1 MSIYNKVK
9 GFSRCALWLC
19 LLALLPLDAH
29 ADFAKYGIFE
39 GNTYLLN
46 VGHLY
51 GTWNAAYHNWLEYQ
65 ESQGE
70 SPSFEGNG
78 TKSDPYQ
85 IKDAMDLCRLEDQV
99 NNGNDF
105 KGKYFKLMNDI
116 DLSEHTW
123 YPIGVRTTTPFSGLF
138 DGNGHTI
145 KNMTIFL
152 VDADYDFYSYG
163 LFGFMMGVVRHLNM
177 TDVHM
182 MFDRTE
188 DNKAETLMVGMLCGQ
203 LTSFITDNIFGAV
216 YECNVQGII
225 SGNNGYHFDMSYV
238 GGIAGVASNPVAI
251 YKCQANVDIDTR
263 DVRYVG
269 GIAGYSSSLPNI
281 PTDRENSLL
290 TPCTSYIFD
299 CVANVDIKAELYDSS
314 ILYCGGL
321 CGMSEG
327 TLLACVSNG
336 VIECNM
342 KDMDPLDNLDQVTM
356 TMGGLTGV
364 NGYSIMSCVST
375 IQLKGGKTVGGLIG
389 ENDNVNDP
397 MRGHV
402 LNSVF
407 CGHIESPDAYHTHGL
422 VGNQK
427 SNTSVVNHL
436 PFNCLFVGTMHGG
449 KNKAPLS
456 NGDTNKCYS
465 DRNMYDDGSNWS
477 CYKYTDEF
485 GPDKIIW
492 NSFNTD
498 FYCNIGWESK
508 SVNRAES
515 YRVDIS
521 YSNWVIKEGFYPYYK
536 VDGNNI
542 ANNNDKN
549 FEDYVIATA
558 ADYFDDNVAQIRTPA
573 LYEKYAWLGSVPMNV
588 PNHNFRTDFVDT
600 PVSLAIKQQPI
611 DNEGHQKTATYSLSG
626 DLMTVRGETNAQTA
640 TPKDNVKGSV
650 MLTITSYENVS
661 RSICLDV
668 YTLHQWDGKIARN
681 YDNGDGTEGNPYL
694 IHNAR
699 QLMKAFT
706 TNESDEYYRLTK
718 DIWFNENLLTDT
730 GEPKD
735 GCSVWDHQTNRSNNN
750 WKAHLDGDNHLVRG
764 LYSTNA
770 FGLVEKIHN
779 GASIENTGFVD
790 CLVWS
795 PEADPVQNP
804 ADYTQP
810 FSFLTPTIGATA
822 AVRNCLFSGV
832 VKERRTNNYSS
843 NFGAFINIIDGS
855 QVQIGTTPV
864 IEDCL
869 LSIVAKSDLTDR
881 TPASALLG
889 YNTGGSSENCAARRV
904 LLLNNSN
911 AQGFVFPVGIKLESC
926 HYPEGYLPF
935 NNVASDA
942 HGRQASEMTDGTFF
956 TGDGFDKW
964 TASQGR
970 FPVLTSFVETDD
982 SKLIA
987 LPIYASKDNRLGQM
1001 NYLLDFYP
1009 GAASWHTTNTNHLM
1023 LDTDIRVIE
1032 PKERNRTE
1040 YVVRGMNDAK
1050 MITPVTTAT
1059 EIEPGIKFED
1069 VEAKKFCLAHYDAND
1084 DGAISL
1090 SELKNVTLDKFQGDM
1105 NENDGISYDNDG
1117 ELIERFSE
1125 FRYFAGVDGL
1135 GTSFQEKDKL
1145 QQLAFSG
1152 NIKALPDDAFKG
1164 TTSMKSFTIP
1174 VSITTFGAHPFY
1186 NSGLEGFEVEADHTA
1201 FAADNGL
1208 LTNKDKTQLLCWP
1221 NGKQGFDV
1229 EIPVVENPSGA
1240 PGRRRVASTN
1250 IKGIT
1255 IPGTL
1260 TSLADNS
1267 IYKVPGVGG
1276 IFLSSP
1282 DYDYETVKVPEAN
1295 AVTKADNVSEIRYYV
1310 KDATNDNQDSYQLE
1324 ETGEGIGHLLN
1335 RYKASTLWEGKTLD
1349 RYWEL
1354 EVSPNSKDKDGHYW
1368 ATMYIGF
1375 DTQLPEGLTAYYV
1388 DKEETLWN
1396 SSTLVLRKLGRKV
1409 PMMTP
1414 VVIMAQAP
1422 ATYKLFPSKAAKY
1435 DELGMSVNLL
1445 DGVNREGLDVYQSD
1459 ANAGGCL
1466 TLGRNKSGDIGF
1478 YIYKGKAKIPAFRAY
1493 ISVPKVKGA
1502 SAMGMTI
1509 LDDQSTAIKTV
1520 DGSDRDDTTPT
1531 YNLKGQRVE
1540 QPRKGVYINNGRL
1553 IIKK

>member
-19 LLALLPLDAH
+19 LIALLPLDAH
-29 ADFAKYGIFE
+29 ADIYKYGIFD
-39 GNTYLLN
+39 GTTSSD
-46 VGHLY
+46 VGDLD
-51 GTWNAAYHNWLEYQ
+51 GTWNAEGMSTKFYGDGTQ
-65 ESQGE
+65 
-70 SPSFEGNG
+70 SF
-78 TKSDPYQ
+78 PYRIYNVQ
-85 IKDAMDLCRLEDQV
+85 DLCRLEALV
-99 NNGNDF
+99 NDGTSF
-105 KGKYFKLMNDI
+105 MGKYFKLMDDI
-116 DLSEHTW
+116 DLKGKIW
-123 YPIGVRTTTPFSGLF
+123 YPIGVKSDACFEGFF
-138 DGNGHTI
+138 DGNNKTI
-145 KNMTIFL
+145 SNMSI
-152 VDADYDFYSYG
+152 VVKDADNTKTYSYG
-163 LFGFMMGVVRHLNM
+163 LFGHMKGVVRHLNM
-177 TDVHM
+177 DNGYIVINRSTDNQASM
-182 MFDRTE
+182 LS
-188 DNKAETLMVGMLCGQ
+188 AGLLCG
-203 LTSFITDNIFGAV
+203 TMSYDMAEEKNIYGAV
-216 YECNVQGII
+216 YECNIKGSI
-225 SGNNGYHFDMSYV
+225 GGYVSDHSEQSFV
-238 GGIAGVASNPVAI
+238 GGIAGMVYNPVSI
-251 YKCQANVDIDTR
+251 YKCQADVEMTTTDIG
-263 DVRYVG
+263 YVG
-269 GIAGYSSSLPNI
+269 GIVGYSLLLTSYPNR
-281 PTDRENSLL
+281 RENNRN
-290 TPCTSYIFD
+290 TPCMSYIFD
-299 CVANVDIKAELYDSS
+299 CVANVNIKAELCLSNS
-314 ILYCGGL
+314 LYCGGL
-321 CGMSEG
+321 CGFSWG
-327 TLLACVSNG
+327 TLLACVANG
-336 VIECNM
+336 TIECG
-342 KDMDPLDNLDQVTM
+342 LDYTCEYQMNQVEM
-356 TMGGLTGV
+356 SMGGLTGNNIYNIV
-364 NGYSIMSCVST
+364 NCVST
-375 IQLKGGKTVGGLIG
+375 AHLKGGKMVGGLIG
-389 ENDNVNDP
+389 ENAAEGAGIWKGNV
-397 MRGHV
+397 V
-402 LNSVF
+402 NSVF
-407 CGHIESPDAYHTHGL
+407 CGHIDSPDADHTHGL
-422 VGNQK
+422 VGNQ
-427 SNTSVVNHL
+427 SDNANA
-436 PFNCLFVGTMHGG
+436 PINCLFVGTMNGG
-449 KNKAPLS
+449 TNKAPLS
-456 NGDTNKCYS
+456 NSEDALANCYS
-465 DRNMYDDGSNWS
+465 DRNMYDDGKEWS
-477 CYKYTDEF
+477 CYKYTDELCSA
-485 GPDKIIW
+485 
-492 NSFNTD
+492 NNTWFKSGFD
-498 FYCNIGWESK
+498 CNVPWWSMLYNK
-508 SVNRAES
+508 N
-515 YRVDIS
+515 YTTNIS
-521 YSNWVIKEGFYPYYK
+521 CSDYVFKEGFYPYFE
-536 VDGNNI
+536 VTGNNM
-542 ANNNDKN
+542 ARGVSTLC
-549 FEDYVIATA
+549 DYVIDIAATYFGDH
-558 ADYFDDNVAQIRTPA
+558 ADDLRTPS
-573 LYEKYAWLGSVPMNV
+573 LYNKYAWLGSVPMNV
-588 PNHNFRTDFVDT
+588 PNRGFSTDFVDA
-600 PVSLAIKQQPI
+600 PVSLAIKQQPT
-611 DNEGHQKTATYSLSG
+611 EGSNMKTATYSVN
-626 DLMTVRGETNAQTA
+626 DDKMTVSGETNAQTA
-640 TPKDNVKGSV
+640 TPKDNIEGDV
-650 MLTITSYENVS
+650 MLTITSDDNVS
-661 RSICLDV
+661 RNICLHIN
-668 YTLHQWDGKIARN
+668 TLHKWDGKIAS
-681 YDNGDGTEGNPYL
+681 YFDGGNGSEGNPYL

-706 TNESDEYYRLTK
+706 TNQSDEYYRLTK

-730 GEPKD
+730 GEPKE
-735 GCSVWDHQTNRSNNN
+735 GAVTWDHQANRSNNN
-750 WKAHLDGDNHLVRG
+750 WMAHLDGDNHLVRG

-889 YNTGGSSENCAARRV
+889 YNYGGSSENCVARRV

-935 NNVASDA
+935 NNEASDA

-970 FPVLTSFVETDD
+970 FPVLTSFAETDD

-987 LPIYASKDNRLGQM
+987 LPIYTSKDNRLGQM
-1001 NYLLDFYP
+1001 NYLLDFNP

-1040 YVVRGMNDAK
+1040 YVVRSMNDAK

-1069 VEAKKFCLAHYDAND
+1069 VEAKKFCLAHYDANGD
-1084 DGAISL
+1084 NAVSL
-1090 SELKNVTLDKFQGDM
+1090 SELKTVTLDKFQEDM

-1117 ELIERFSE
+1117 ELIKRFTE

-1135 GTSFQEKDKL
+1135 GTSFQEKDEL
-1145 QQLAFSG
+1145 EQLAFSG

-1201 FAADNGL
+1201 FAADDGL

-1229 EIPVVENPSGA
+1229 EIPVVENPSSA

-1255 IPGTL
+1255 IPGSV
-1260 TSLADNS
+1260 TSLAGNS

-1276 IFLSSP
+1276 IFLSSA

-1310 KDATNDNQDSYQLE
+1310 KDATHDSGVGDGE
-1324 ETGEGIGHLLN
+1324 ETGEGDGHLLK
-1335 RYKASTLWEGKTLD
+1335 RYKESSLWSGKTLD

-1354 EVSPNSKDKDGHYW
+1354 EISPNSKDKEGHYW

-1388 DKEETLWN
+1388 DKEETQWD
-1396 SSTLVLRKLGRKV
+1396 SPTLVLRKLGRKV

-1414 VVIMAQAP
+1414 VVIMAEAP
-1422 ATYKLFPSKAAKY
+1422 DTYRLFPSKEAKY
-1435 DELGMSVNLL
+1435 EVLGMSVNLL
-1445 DGVNREGLDVYQSD
+1445 DGVTRDGFNAYQSD
-1459 ANAGGCL
+1459 SNDGSCL
-1466 TLGRNKSGDIGF
+1466 TLGRNKSGVVGF
-1478 YIYKGKAKIPAFRAY
+1478 YIYKGKTKIPAFRAY
-1493 ISVPKVKGA
+1493 ISVNKVDGA
-1502 SAMGMTI
+1502 RAMELTFS
-1509 LDDQSTAIKTV
+1509 DDQSTAIKTV
-1520 DGSDRDDTTPT
+1520 DSSDRDDTTPT